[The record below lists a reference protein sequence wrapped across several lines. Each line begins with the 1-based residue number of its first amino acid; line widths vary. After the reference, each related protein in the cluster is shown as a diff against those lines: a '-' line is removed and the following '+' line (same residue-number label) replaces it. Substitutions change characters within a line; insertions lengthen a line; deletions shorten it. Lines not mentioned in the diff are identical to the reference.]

1 MNAFR
6 VLVVDD
12 SPSCGSWSGILIA
25 KDGSFEV
32 AGTAS
37 DGADAYRQVREL
49 RPDIVI
55 MDLEMPAM
63 NGLEALKLIMSDCP
77 TPVIMMSAV
86 TDRGTRETI
95 RALQF
100 GAFDFV
106 RKPDGALKL
115 DVAQMGEMLI
125 DKLHIVRELVMS
137 GELRLRRMADES
149 AMSAASEVAAD
160 TETPSADHLPP
171 PESSASS
178 IEKPSAGSPPPLVDR
193 ADDEDAAKP
202 AASPGTESSEAAGSL
217 SSERSPASAPL
228 AEPKRNI
235 AKPIPRRPAAAEP
248 AAPPRL
254 QGSQR
259 TASGITTDGRTRP
272 AGQQAEPSAG
282 SKGVRPASPEK
293 TAAQPAAPDKR
304 AASQTSKPAQEKKHF
319 AIPGSQSGFSS
330 KGTFTDIV
338 AIGTSTG
345 GPRAL
350 HEVMSAIPASFP
362 APILI
367 VQHMP
372 PKFTHS
378 LAQRLDSCSAI
389 YVKEA
394 EDGDPVLPGQAYL
407 APGGKHL
414 KLLKD
419 PGGGYRISLSE
430 EDPVSGHR
438 PSVDVMFGSLVG
450 RNELRRHAVLMTGM
464 GSDGARAMKALR
476 EDGADTLIAESEE
489 TCVVYGMPRSAMEN
503 GAAMTAVPLQ
513 RIAPELVRSVE
524 KQKARQL

>member
-1 MNAFR
+1 MKAFR

-12 SPSCGSWSGILIA
+12 SPFMRKLVGDLIA
-25 KDGSFEV
+25 KDSSFEV

-37 DGADAYRQVREL
+37 DGAEAYRQVCEL

-63 NGLEALKLIMSDCP
+63 NGLEALKLIMADCP

-86 TDRGTRETI
+86 TDRGTRDTI

-115 DVAQMGEMLI
+115 DVVQMGEMLI
-125 DKLHIVRELVMS
+125 DKLHIARELVTS
-137 GELRLRRMADES
+137 GELRLRHMPEENVT
-149 AMSAASEVAAD
+149 SETAQDAAD
-160 TETPSADHLPP
+160 VPPLPQNTNRSPP
-171 PESSASS
+171 PDAPVPFAEPHYAGEQSLETAAALEDEATNQKTGSQTQSSTAAGSASA
-178 IEKPSAGSPPPLVDR
+178 EKRKPSAFPPEQKRASAKPAPKGPSRDEPAAPGRHSGPRRPANVTPADGRPFSAGRQAELSPGEKSERSASP
-193 ADDEDAAKP
+193 AKP
-202 AASPGTESSEAAGSL
+202 AALPDKPAK
-217 SSERSPASAPL
+217 SPASAP
-228 AEPKRNI
+228 AQEKQF
-235 AKPIPRRPAAAEP
+235 A
-248 AAPPRL
+248 
-254 QGSQR
+254 
-259 TASGITTDGRTRP
+259 T
-272 AGQQAEPSAG
+272 
-282 SKGVRPASPEK
+282 PASPFV
-293 TAAQPAAPDKR
+293 TRP
-304 AASQTSKPAQEKKHF
+304 
-319 AIPGSQSGFSS
+319 

-378 LAQRLDSCSAI
+378 LAQRLDSSSAI
-389 YVKEA
+389 DVKEA

-438 PSVDVMFGSLVG
+438 PSVDVMFGSLIG
-450 RNELRRHAVLMTGM
+450 RSELRRHIVLMTGM
-464 GSDGARAMKALR
+464 GSDGAKAMKALR
-476 EDGADTLIAESEE
+476 EDGADTLIAEAEE

-503 GAAMTAVPLQ
+503 GAAKTAVPLQ